1 MLCSVCH
8 KNMAVIFTKKIDGN
22 KTSTEGLCMDCA
34 RAKGINPIDILV
46 KQANLSE
53 DEIKDLTSQF
63 EGVFNEI
70 QEDMENMDYPEEGIA
85 SGGIPLGSIFS
96 NMFGSK
102 TNEESEP
109 YDNKKRVKIRR
120 KICKRK
126 GCKLR

>member
-70 QEDMENMDYPEEGIA
+70 QEGMEKVNRQRTTFIIA
-85 SGGIPLGSIFS
+85 NRLSSVKSADQIFIL
-96 NMFGSK
+96 SK
-102 TNEESEP
+102 ESLVFYYLMCISREF
-109 YDNKKRVKIRR
+109 
-120 KICKRK
+120 
-126 GCKLR
+126 

>member
-53 DEIKDLTSQF
+53 DEICRGKYGNPNQS
-63 EGVFNEI
+63 
-70 QEDMENMDYPEEGIA
+70 DY
-85 SGGIPLGSIFS
+85 
-96 NMFGSK
+96 N
-102 TNEESEP
+102 T
-109 YDNKKRVKIRR
+109 
-120 KICKRK
+120 
-126 GCKLR
+126 